1 MITTTSD
8 GIEGRAVAR
17 YQGIVSGE
25 AVMGMNVFK
34 DLFGSIRN
42 IVGGRAGSYE
52 KELKEAKNLALQG
65 MMDEASALGA
75 DAVIAVDLDYQFIG
89 GDEKQMLMV
98 AANGT
103 AVKLA

>member
-1 MITTTSD
+1 MITTTTD
-8 GIEGRAVAR
+8 GVEGRNVTS
-17 YQGIVSGE
+17 YMGIVSSE

-52 KELKEAKNLALQG
+52 NELKEAKQLAIEG
-65 MMDEASALGA
+65 MAEEAQALGA
-75 DAVIAVDLDYQFIG
+75 DAIIAVDLDYQFIG

-98 AANGT
+98 CANGT
-103 AVKLA
+103 AVKLG

>member
-1 MITTTSD
+1 MITTTTD
-8 GIEGRAVAR
+8 GIEGRNVTS
-17 YQGIVSGE
+17 YLGIVSGE

-42 IVGGRAGSYE
+42 IAGGRAGSYE
-52 KELKEAKNLALQG
+52 KELKEAKQLAIDG
-65 MMDEASALGA
+65 MAEEAQALGA
-75 DAVIAVDLDYQFIG
+75 DAVVAIDLDYQFIG

-103 AVKLA
+103 AVKLG